1 MVVISKAMITWVLYS
16 TDFEFPVYDGI
27 VPVKVCYLETSSGI
41 YRAVIPIATAAARLF
56 LGASHGPSVDRAR
69 SGPSTR

>member
-1 MVVISKAMITWVLYS
+1 MITWVLYS

-27 VPVKVCYLETSSGI
+27 VPVRVCCLETSSGI
-41 YRAVIPIATAAARLF
+41 YRAVIPIATAAASLF
-56 LGASHGPSVDRAR
+56 LGACHGHSMGRAR